1 VAASAPASYS
11 RGAMDFDKAM
21 KRLSL
26 DERELESRRA
36 FFGIEDEDLDRLRR
50 ARPLAE
56 KHMNDVIEQFYAIL
70 LGHGATRK
78 FFPDDATVRRVKE
91 LQRRYFLGLFEG
103 RLDLE
108 YVRDRLR
115 VGAAHQRVGLPTAW
129 YLGAFAHY
137 LRLTSDSLAGDME
150 DAGELAALYRSLQ
163 RIIFFDT
170 TLAIDMYMRTSE
182 EAIDR
187 HQLAIRELSTPV
199 IRLHDR
205 VLLLPLVGTIDSH
218 RAHQVME
225 RVLVRVVEEQARV
238 IVLDIAGV
246 PVVDTQVADHL
257 LRTTAAVKLLGA
269 ETVLTGIGPQ
279 IARTVVELGVDISA
293 MHTRSRLDDGLELAL
308 SLVGRRIVDVE
319 DAAASPAAGGTAR

>member
-1 VAASAPASYS
+1 
-11 RGAMDFDKAM
+11 MDLDKAM
-21 KRLSL
+21 ERLSL
-26 DERELESRRA
+26 DARELESRRV
-36 FFGIEDEDLDRLRR
+36 FFGIEDEDLERLRR

-56 KHMNDVIEQFYAIL
+56 KHMNAVIERFYEIL
-70 LGHGATRK
+70 LGHPATRA
-78 FFPDDATVRRVKE
+78 FFPNEATVRRVKE
-91 LQRRYFLGLFEG
+91 MQRRYFLGLFEG
-103 RLDLE
+103 RLDLD

-137 LRLTSDSLAGDME
+137 LRLTGDTLAADVE
-150 DAGELAALYRSLQ
+150 DANDMAALLRSLQ
-163 RIIFFDT
+163 RVVFFDA

-205 VLLLPLVGTIDSH
+205 VLLMPLVGTIDSH
-218 RAHQVME
+218 RAQQVME
-225 RVLVRVVEEQARV
+225 QVLVRVVEQQARV
-238 IVLDIAGV
+238 IILDIAGV

-279 IARTVVELGVDISA
+279 IARTVVELGVDVGA

-308 SLVGRRIVDVE
+308 SLVGRRIVD
-319 DAAASPAAGGTAR
+319 AAGVAAPPPAGGATR